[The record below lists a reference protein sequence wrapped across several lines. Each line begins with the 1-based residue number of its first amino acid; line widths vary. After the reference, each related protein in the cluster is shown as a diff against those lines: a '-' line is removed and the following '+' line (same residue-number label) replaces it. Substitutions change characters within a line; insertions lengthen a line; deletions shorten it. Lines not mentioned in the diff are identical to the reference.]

1 MPAGH
6 GHPVSSLAMDVDA
19 FQSAIEVAVSLAVLV
34 APVPFFVSVVVGAF
48 YLSSRGRIGQLG
60 SAVVS
65 FTGGLMLGT
74 FLLVDIGV
82 VFRLPL
88 LLVVV
93 ALVIGRW
100 RARRRWSAGWLL
112 VGAALPWTLL
122 YGLITAVMLAGDISY
137 APLETLGLLALGA
150 VPLAAGIVLV
160 ERGDPPPTEPRM
172 DARPGQP
179 GSRDI
184 GSIAH
189 AIREPS
195 FVGPFGLQEIS
206 LLVAIVA
213 AFLVVPF
220 VVRDLPG
227 VLRIALTSAVA
238 AALGTEAYIRAMTPR
253 SRRAFEA
260 FSWLG
265 EWELARAKRVV
276 GAVPVTP
283 DDAINWIVALPMGPI
298 AIADELPIRIEVE
311 LLAGRRD
318 EARALLEQLP
328 RDTPWELF
336 ELAALR
342 DLVDWRSGGDGFLDL
357 MHESAREILPPD
369 GDERLRAEVTIAVA
383 EVRRRMADGRTDA
396 GDAAVPLVEVR
407 ARLGARADGQVGR
420 ALRWRLLPQLLIL
433 SVILTTA
440 GELLGSTF

>member
-1 MPAGH
+1 
-6 GHPVSSLAMDVDA
+6 MDVDQ
-19 FQSAIEVAVSLAVLV
+19 FQSSLEIAVSIAVLL
-34 APVPFFVSVVVGAF
+34 APVPFLVSVVVGAF
-48 YLSSRGRIGQLG
+48 ILSSRGRLG
-60 SAVVS
+60 RLGTAVVS
-65 FTGGLMLGT
+65 FTGGLALGT
-74 FLLVDIGV
+74 MLLVDADLL
-82 VFRLPL
+82 RLAPL
-88 LLVVV
+88 LVLV
-93 ALVIGRW
+93 AILMGRW

-112 VGAALPWTLL
+112 VGAALPWTLI

-137 APLETLGLLALGA
+137 APADTLGLLALG
-150 VPLAAGIVLV
+150 VIPLVAGLALV
-160 ERGDPPPTEPRM
+160 ERGDPTAAEPRM
-172 DARPGQP
+172 DARAGQP

-206 LLVAIVA
+206 LLVAIVTA
-213 AFLVVPF
+213 VLVVPF
-220 VVRDLPG
+220 VVRDLPV
-227 VLRIALTSAVA
+227 VLRIVLTSAAA
-238 AALGTEAYIRAMTPR
+238 AALGTEAYLRAMTPR

-265 EWELARAKRVV
+265 EWELARAKRVA
-276 GAVPVTP
+276 GGVPVSR
-283 DDAINWIVALPMGPI
+283 DDAIDWLVAHPIGPI
-298 AIADELPIRIEVE
+298 AMPEELPIRIEIE

-328 RDTPWELF
+328 TDTPWERF

-342 DLVDWRSGGDGFLDL
+342 DLVDWRAGGDGFLEL

-383 EVRRRMADGRTDA
+383 EVRRRMADGRTEA

-407 ARLGARADGQVGR
+407 NRLGPRADGQVGR

-433 SVILTTA
+433 GLILTTA
-440 GELLGSTF
+440 GELLSNTF

>member
-1 MPAGH
+1 
-6 GHPVSSLAMDVDA
+6 MDMDQ
-19 FQSAIEVAVSLAVLV
+19 FQSAIEIAVSIAVLV

-48 YLSSRGRIGQLG
+48 WVSSRGRLGQRG
-60 SAVVS
+60 TAIVS

-74 FLLVDIGV
+74 FLLVGIGV
-82 VFRLPL
+82 AVRLPL

-100 RARRRWSAGWLL
+100 RARRRGSAGWLL

-122 YGLITAVMLAGDISY
+122 YGLFAAVMLAGDIAYS
-137 APLETLGLLALGA
+137 PQETLAMLALG
-150 VPLAAGIVLV
+150 VIPLAVGIALAR
-160 ERGDPPPTEPRM
+160 RGDPPPPEPRM
-172 DARPGQP
+172 DAHAGQP

-213 AFLVVPF
+213 AFLIVPF

-227 VLRIALTSAVA
+227 VLRVVLTSTVA
-238 AALGTEAYIRAMTPR
+238 AALGTEAYIRVMTTR

-265 EWELARAKRVV
+265 EWELARAKRAV
-276 GAVPVTP
+276 GRLPMSR
-283 DDAINWIVALPMGPI
+283 DDAIDWLVAHPLGPI
-298 AIADELPIRIEVE
+298 AMADELPVRIEIE

-328 RDTPWELF
+328 TDTPWARF

-342 DLVDWRSGGDGFLDL
+342 DLVDWRAGGDGFLPL
-357 MHESAREILPPD
+357 MEEAAREILPAD

-383 EVRRRMADGRTDA
+383 QVRRRMADGRMDA
-396 GDAAVPLVEVR
+396 GDAAVPLVDVR
-407 ARLGARADGQVGR
+407 DRLGARADGQIGR
-420 ALRWRLLPQLLIL
+420 ALRWRLLPPLLFVCL
-433 SVILTTA
+433 VLTTA
-440 GELLGSTF
+440 GELLGGAV

>member
-1 MPAGH
+1 
-6 GHPVSSLAMDVDA
+6 MDVEQ
-19 FQSAIEVAVSLAVLV
+19 FQSAIERAVSFAVLL
-34 APVPFFVSVVVGAF
+34 APVPFFVSVAVGAF
-48 YLSSRGRIGQLG
+48 YLSSRGRIGQAG
-60 SAVVS
+60 SAIVS
-65 FTGGLMLGT
+65 FTGGLMFGT
-74 FLLVDIGV
+74 FLLVGV
-82 VFRLPL
+82 AIVFRLPL
-88 LLVVV
+88 LLVVI
-93 ALVIGRW
+93 ALVVGRW

-150 VPLAAGIVLV
+150 VPLAAGVALV
-160 ERGDPPPTEPRM
+160 GRGDPPPTEPRM
-172 DARPGQP
+172 DARAGQP

-213 AFLVVPF
+213 ALLVVPF
-220 VVRDLPG
+220 VVRDLPA
-227 VLRIALTSAVA
+227 VLRIALTSSVA

-265 EWELARAKRVV
+265 EWEVARVKRV
-276 GAVPVTP
+276 GGRVPVSRG
-283 DDAINWIVALPMGPI
+283 DAIDWLVDHPIGPI
-298 AIADELPIRIEVE
+298 VMADELPIRIEIE

-318 EARALLEQLP
+318 EAHALLDQLP
-328 RDTPWELF
+328 TDTPWQRF

-342 DLVDWRSGGDGFLDL
+342 DLVDWRAGGDGFLEL
-357 MHESAREILPPD
+357 MRDSALEILPPD

-383 EVRRRMADGRTDA
+383 EVRRRMADGRTEA
-396 GDAAVPLVEVR
+396 GDAAAPLAEVR
-407 ARLGARADGQVGR
+407 KLLGARADGQVGR
-420 ALRWRLLPQLLIL
+420 ALRWRLLPQLLFVSL
-433 SVILTTA
+433 ILTTA
-440 GELLGSTF
+440 GELLVGT

>member
-1 MPAGH
+1 
-6 GHPVSSLAMDVDA
+6 MDVDQ
-19 FQSAIEVAVSLAVLV
+19 FQSSIEVAVSIAVLL
-34 APVPFFVSVVVGAF
+34 APVPFLVSVVLGAF
-48 YLSSRGRIGQLG
+48 YLSSRGHLG
-60 SAVVS
+60 RLGAAVVS

-74 FLLVDIGV
+74 FLLVGLDV
-82 VFRLPL
+82 VFRLPI

-112 VGAALPWTLL
+112 AGAALPWTLL

-137 APLETLGLLALGA
+137 APQETLGLLALGV
-150 VPLAAGIVLV
+150 VPLTVGIAIAG
-160 ERGDPPPTEPRM
+160 RGDPPLPEPRM

-189 AIREPS
+189 AVREPS
-195 FVGPFGLQEIS
+195 FVGPFGLQEVS
-206 LLVAIVA
+206 LLVAVIA

-220 VVRDLPG
+220 VVRDLPV
-227 VLRIALTSAVA
+227 VLRIVLTSAVA
-238 AALGTEAYIRAMTPR
+238 TALGTEAYIRAMTPR

-265 EWELARAKRVV
+265 EWELARAKRAV
-276 GAVPVTP
+276 GRLPLSR
-283 DDAINWIVALPMGPI
+283 DEAIDWIVANPLGPI
-298 AIADELPIRIEVE
+298 AIADELPIRIEIE

-318 EARALLEQLP
+318 EARPLLEQLP
-328 RDTPWELF
+328 TDTPWERF

-342 DLVDWRSGGDGFLDL
+342 DLVDWRAGGDGFLPL
-357 MHESAREILPPD
+357 MEESAREILPAD

-383 EVRRRMADGRTDA
+383 EVRRRMADGRADA
-396 GDAAVPLVEVR
+396 GDAAMPLIRVR
-407 ARLGARADGQVGR
+407 ERLGARADGQVGR
-420 ALRWRLLPQLLIL
+420 ALRWRLLPQLLVVCL
-433 SVILTTA
+433 ILTTA
-440 GELLGSTF
+440 GELLGGVV

>member
-1 MPAGH
+1 
-6 GHPVSSLAMDVDA
+6 MDVDQ
-19 FQSAIEVAVSLAVLV
+19 FQAAVELAVSIAVVL
-34 APVPFFVSVVVGAF
+34 APVPFLVSVAIGAF
-48 YLSSRGRIGQLG
+48 YLSSRGRLGQLG
-60 SAVVS
+60 AAIVS

-82 VFRLPL
+82 IVRLPVVL
-88 LLVVV
+88 AIAALVV
-93 ALVIGRW
+93 GRW

-112 VGAALPWTLL
+112 IGGALPWTLL
-122 YGLITAVMLAGDISY
+122 YGVFSAVMLAGDIPY
-137 APLETLGLLALGA
+137 APLETLGMFALGA
-150 VPLAAGIVLV
+150 VPLAAGIMLAG
-160 ERGDPPPTEPRM
+160 RGDPPAAEPRM
-172 DARPGQP
+172 DSRAGQP

-213 AFLVVPF
+213 AFLAVPF
-220 VVRDLPG
+220 VVRDLPA
-227 VLRIALTSAVA
+227 VLRIVLTSAVA

-265 EWELARAKRVV
+265 EWELARAKRIV
-276 GAVPVTP
+276 GSVPLTP
-283 DDAINWIVALPMGPI
+283 DDAINWIVAHPTGRIVMPE
-298 AIADELPIRIEVE
+298 ELPIRIEIE

-328 RDTPWELF
+328 TDTPWQRF
-336 ELAALR
+336 ELTALR
-342 DLVDWRSGGDGFLDL
+342 DLVDWRAGGDGFLEL
-357 MHESAREILPPD
+357 MRESADEIQPPD
-369 GDERLRAEVTIAVA
+369 SDDRLRAEVNIAIA
-383 EVRRRMADGRTDA
+383 QVRRRMADGRTDA

-407 ARLGARADGQVGR
+407 EQLGPRADGQVGR
-420 ALRWRLLPQLLIL
+420 ALRWRLIPQLLVVCLIL
-433 SVILTTA
+433 ASA
-440 GELLGSTF
+440 GELLGGSI

>member
-1 MPAGH
+1 
-6 GHPVSSLAMDVDA
+6 MDVDA
-19 FQSAIEVAVSLAVLV
+19 FQSAVEVAISFAVLV

-48 YLSSRGRIGQLG
+48 YLSSRGRLGQLG
-60 SAVVS
+60 VAVVS

-74 FLLVDIGV
+74 FLLVGV
-82 VFRLPL
+82 DLLFRLPL
-88 LLVVV
+88 IGVII

-122 YGLITAVMLAGDISY
+122 YGLLTAVMLAGDIPYS
-137 APLETLGLLALGA
+137 PLQTLGMLALGA

-172 DARPGQP
+172 DARAGQP
-179 GSRDI
+179 GSRDV

-206 LLVAIVA
+206 LFVAIIA

-220 VVRDLPG
+220 VVRDLPV
-227 VLRIALTSAVA
+227 VLRIVLTSAGA

-265 EWELARAKRVV
+265 EWELARAKRV
-276 GAVPVTP
+276 GGGQVPVSR
-283 DDAINWIVALPMGPI
+283 DDAIDWLVAHPMGPI
-298 AIADELPIRIEVE
+298 AIAEALPLRIEIE
-311 LLAGRRD
+311 LFAGRRD
-318 EARALLEQLP
+318 EARALLDQLP
-328 RDTPWELF
+328 TGTPWERF

-342 DLVDWRSGGDGFLDL
+342 DLVDWRAGGDGFLEL
-357 MHESAREILPPD
+357 MHETAREILPPD

-407 ARLGARADGQVGR
+407 DRLGVRADGQVGR
-420 ALRWRLLPQLLIL
+420 ALRWRLLPQLLIVSL
-433 SVILTTA
+433 ILTTA
-440 GELLGSTF
+440 GELLGGAL

>member
-1 MPAGH
+1 MA
-6 GHPVSSLAMDVDA
+6 VDQ
-19 FQSAIEVAVSLAVLV
+19 FQSAIELAVSIAVLV
-34 APVPFFVSVVVGAF
+34 APVLFFVSVAAGAF
-48 YLSSRGRIGQLG
+48 YVTSRGSLGRLG
-60 SAVVS
+60 SAIVS
-65 FTGGLMLGT
+65 FTGGLTLGT
-74 FLLVDIGV
+74 FLLVGIGL

-112 VGAALPWTLL
+112 VGAALPWTLV
-122 YGLITAVMLAGDISY
+122 YGVLAAAMLAGDIAYS
-137 APLETLGLLALGA
+137 PLETLGMLALGV
-150 VPLAAGIVLV
+150 VPLAAGIALIA
-160 ERGDPPPTEPRM
+160 RGDPPPTGPRM
-172 DARPGQP
+172 DARAGQP

-189 AIREPS
+189 AIRGPS

-206 LLVAIVA
+206 LLVAIVT

-220 VVRDLPG
+220 FVRDLPM
-227 VLRIALTSAVA
+227 VLRIALTSAAA
-238 AALGTEAYIRAMTPR
+238 AALGAEAYIRAMTSR

-265 EWELARAKRVV
+265 EWELARAKRV
-276 GAVPVTP
+276 GGRVPVSR
-283 DDAINWIVALPMGPI
+283 DDAIDWLVEHPMGPI
-298 AIADELPIRIEVE
+298 AMADELPLRIEIE

-318 EARALLEQLP
+318 EARALLGQLP
-328 RDTPWELF
+328 TATPWERF

-342 DLVDWRSGGDGFLDL
+342 DLVDWRAGGDGYLEL
-357 MHESAREILPPD
+357 MRESARDILPAD

-383 EVRRRMADGRTDA
+383 EVRRRMADGRADA

-407 ARLGARADGQVGR
+407 KRLGALADGQVGR
-420 ALRWRLLPQLLIL
+420 ALRWRLMPQLFIVSLIL
-433 SVILTTA
+433 TSA
-440 GELLGSTF
+440 GELLGSSF